1 MTDDFHCKDRP
12 LTSIQFGGA
21 VFGKATTYRKKVK
34 GIISGESSDRWQV
47 GYESRMTSPADD
59 T

>member
-12 LTSIQFGGA
+12 LTSIRFGGA

-34 GIISGESSDRWQV
+34 GIISGESSD
-47 GYESRMTSPADD
+47 
-59 T
+59 